1 MTNKDISTNKIET
14 FCNDRGY
21 TESIHT
27 ICLAHFITDI
37 MHYCNTKNINMQDIM
52 DIAQKHYDIETIVDA

>member
-14 FCNDRGY
+14 FCNDKGY
-21 TESIHT
+21 SECIHT

-37 MHYCNTKNINMQDIM
+37 MHYCNAKNINMKDIM
-52 DIAQKHYDIETIVDA
+52 NDAKKHYDIEVSLDA